1 MPVERPVQQPV
12 ETQGRNLLAYRPV
25 AAVLRGR
32 LYPAGFQWLTTLV
45 FVVIIWQLVLG
56 PSSAHDNLGTAL
68 TWVLWW
74 PLIPIVFLLLGRF
87 WCAVCPFGWL
97 SDQVQRLVGIG
108 RPVPAFLKRY
118 GIWIIDASFLLITWA
133 DHVWGIVESPWGS
146 GLLLLGMTTAVVATA
161 AVFQRR
167 AFCRYLCFLGGLA
180 GNYSRAGMVTLRA
193 DADVC
198 KTCTSRAAC
207 FNGTDHSPPCPM
219 FEFPRTMDS
228 SANCTLCASC
238 VKSCPNDAITLS
250 VRPPTR
256 ELWFV
261 RTPKVSESF
270 LAAAIMGIVLVQNVT
285 MLGFW
290 ADTLAWL
297 ESVTGTSSY
306 AVNYTIAFAFAVSL
320 PVGLLYAASRGAAAL
335 RGGTARDYFA
345 AFGYALI
352 PLDVAG
358 HIAHNLFHLLAEG
371 KSIAVTALALVG
383 REGGDTSTALVGN
396 DTIQV
401 LQYLL
406 IALGVAGSLYT
417 AQRIAASRSTGR
429 SRPARRLLL
438 APYVT
443 LVLALAA
450 VNGWLFAL
458 PMAHRM

>member
-1 MPVERPVQQPV
+1 M
-12 ETQGRNLLAYRPV
+12 
-25 AAVLRGR
+25 
-32 LYPAGFQWLTTLV
+32 
-45 FVVIIWQLVLG
+45 
-56 PSSAHDNLGTAL
+56 
-68 TWVLWW
+68 LWW

-97 SDQVQRLVGIG
+97 SDQVQRLIDIG

-133 DHVWGIVESPWGS
+133 DHVLGIVESPWGS

-167 AFCRYLCFLGGLA
+167 AFCRYLCFLGGLV
-180 GNYSRAGMVTLRA
+180 GNYLRAVMVTLRA

-297 ESVTGTSSY
+297 ESVTGISSY
-306 AVNYTIAFAFAVSL
+306 VVNYTIFAVSL
-320 PVGLLYAASRGAAAL
+320 PVGLLYAASRAAAL

-383 REGGDTSTALVGN
+383 REEATHRRRSSATTPSRCSSTCSSRSASPAPSTRRSASRPRAPPAGRARPAGCYWPRTSRWCSRSPPSTAGCSRCRWP
-396 DTIQV
+396 T
-401 LQYLL
+401 
-406 IALGVAGSLYT
+406 GCRCG
-417 AQRIAASRSTGR
+417 AQSRRAPTHFDVYQAE
-429 SRPARRLLL
+429 PRLEILTKSPDCG
-438 APYVT
+438 AWMNWPP
-443 LVLALAA
+443 
-450 VNGWLFAL
+450 
-458 PMAHRM
+458 PM

>member
-25 AAVLRGR
+25 AAVLRSR
-32 LYPAGFQWLTTLV
+32 LYPAVFQWLTTLV

-74 PLIPIVFLLLGRF
+74 PLIPIVFLLLGGF

-108 RPVPAFLKRY
+108 RLVPAFLKRY

-146 GLLLLGMTTAVVATA
+146 GLLLLG
-161 AVFQRR
+161 
-167 AFCRYLCFLGGLA
+167 
-180 GNYSRAGMVTLRA
+180 
-193 DADVC
+193 
-198 KTCTSRAAC
+198 
-207 FNGTDHSPPCPM
+207 
-219 FEFPRTMDS
+219 
-228 SANCTLCASC
+228 
-238 VKSCPNDAITLS
+238 
-250 VRPPTR
+250 
-256 ELWFV
+256 
-261 RTPKVSESF
+261 
-270 LAAAIMGIVLVQNVT
+270 
-285 MLGFW
+285 FW

-297 ESVTGTSSY
+297 ASVTGTSSY
-306 AVNYTIAFAFAVSL
+306 AVNYTIFAVSL
-320 PVGLLYAASRGAAAL
+320 PVGLLYAASRAAAQ

>member
-1 MPVERPVQQPV
+1 M
-12 ETQGRNLLAYRPV
+12 
-25 AAVLRGR
+25 
-32 LYPAGFQWLTTLV
+32 
-45 FVVIIWQLVLG
+45 
-56 PSSAHDNLGTAL
+56 
-68 TWVLWW
+68 LWW

-97 SDQVQRLVGIG
+97 SDQVQRLIDIG

-133 DHVWGIVESPWGS
+133 DHVLGIVESPWGS

-167 AFCRYLCFLGGLA
+167 AFCRYLCFLGGLV
-180 GNYSRAGMVTLRA
+180 GNYLRAVMVTLRA

-297 ESVTGTSSY
+297 ESVTGISSY
-306 AVNYTIAFAFAVSL
+306 AVNYTIFAVSL
-320 PVGLLYAASRGAAAL
+320 PVGLLYAASRAAAL

-417 AQRIAASRSTGR
+417 AQRIAASRSTGW